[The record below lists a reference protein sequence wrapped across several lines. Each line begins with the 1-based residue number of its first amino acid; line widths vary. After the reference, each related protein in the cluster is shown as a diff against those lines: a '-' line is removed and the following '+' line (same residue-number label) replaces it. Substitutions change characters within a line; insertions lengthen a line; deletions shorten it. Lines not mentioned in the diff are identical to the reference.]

1 MEDIIGSIKAYKED
15 HPEVIITDD
24 MIKGVIECYMEKLI
38 EEIRKE
44 IGYERN

>member
-1 MEDIIGSIKAYKED
+1 MENIISIIETYKED

-24 MIKGVIECYMEKLI
+24 MIKGVIEDNIDILI

-44 IGYERN
+44 VR